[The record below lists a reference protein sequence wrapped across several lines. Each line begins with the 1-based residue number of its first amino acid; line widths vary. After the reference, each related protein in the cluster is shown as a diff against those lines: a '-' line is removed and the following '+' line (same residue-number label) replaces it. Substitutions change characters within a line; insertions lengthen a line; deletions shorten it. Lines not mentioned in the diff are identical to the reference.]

1 MICATCRDQEKLGLD
16 PRPRFGGVFELR
28 VANSSDDGYWG
39 ERWELY
45 KVSWAAVCPENPSS
59 KALPWSARQLMRRCH
74 ASRMVV
80 MQLWVARLPSK
91 AVTAAS
97 CQTIPQQAV

>member
-28 VANSSDDGYWG
+28 ETNSSAEGYWG

-45 KVSWAAVCPENPSS
+45 KACW
-59 KALPWSARQLMRRCH
+59 
-74 ASRMVV
+74 
-80 MQLWVARLPSK
+80 RLS
-91 AVTAAS
+91 VRS
-97 CQTIPQQAV
+97 